1 LLAVYPSI
9 MRAHNLDYATIV
21 LDPVYDNVPGVQY
34 YEIATGLGTFRF
46 AQGVPSVVPALL
58 EDLAKFRKQ
67 AKKDMAAA
75 KARGDDWAASVF
87 NGKQNAFKVTM
98 NSAYGFC
105 GATKGFLPCVPIAA
119 SVTATGR
126 AMIQKTKDLAESLVP
141 GSRVVYGDTDSV
153 MVIFDVGVDKRH
165 DMHAHFDVAERVAAQ
180 ISATFTAP
188 IELEFEKCYYP
199 YLLFSKKRYSGEPAS
214 EPPPPQ
220 VGDLFFLGDPNAHRV
235 VDPGRMA
242 DRAGRRCHLR
252 MARVP

>member
-1 LLAVYPSI
+1 

-21 LDPVYDNVPGVQY
+21 LDPAYGNLPGIEY
-34 YEIATGLGTFRF
+34 YEVATGMGTYRF

-87 NGKQNAFKVTM
+87 NGRQLAFKTTM

-141 GSRVVYGDTDSV
+141 GSRVVYGV
-153 MVIFDVGVDKRH
+153 
-165 DMHAHFDVAERVAAQ
+165 
-180 ISATFTAP
+180 SART
-188 IELEFEKCYYP
+188 
-199 YLLFSKKRYSGEPAS
+199 
-214 EPPPPQ
+214 
-220 VGDLFFLGDPNAHRV
+220 
-235 VDPGRMA
+235 PGSR
-242 DRAGRRCHLR
+242 GWTGHTNCC
-252 MARVP
+252 